1 MSEPE
6 AALKDA
12 LGEAPGGV
20 VQLWRWRLAMH
31 LRPDQIS
38 LSWGNEHLREDIC
51 LSGFFKGGM
60 FETERKMEAW
70 WNTALCAL
78 ELDII
83 SPPRLQV
90 VGGEGGERRAIYEKN
105 NLFLSKCKL
114 PLQPHYSQWRTSDA
128 EFSLWVYGIHFKSVI
143 LVQRKCFSVKSS
155 LWGRH
160 RLPFFACFFLFVR
173 RGFQIITFLSCFEN

>member
-1 MSEPE
+1 M
-6 AALKDA
+6 
-12 LGEAPGGV
+12 
-20 VQLWRWRLAMH
+20 
-31 LRPDQIS
+31 
-38 LSWGNEHLREDIC
+38 
-51 LSGFFKGGM
+51 SGFFKGGM

-114 PLQPHYSQWRTSDA
+114 PLQPHYSQ
-128 EFSLWVYGIHFKSVI
+128 
-143 LVQRKCFSVKSS
+143 
-155 LWGRH
+155 
-160 RLPFFACFFLFVR
+160 
-173 RGFQIITFLSCFEN
+173 